1 MAPLPLRL
9 CVLALA
15 GVAWALP
22 QAPSSSLLLR
32 RWECGPPAMTSGDV
46 QLLSDPALGCVE
58 VEECHFCCDLW
69 DSQQDGD
76 LCHDDG
82 DVEGLCPGMFFVHCG
97 LH

>member
-1 MAPLPLRL
+1 
-9 CVLALA
+9 
-15 GVAWALP
+15 
-22 QAPSSSLLLR
+22 
-32 RWECGPPAMTSGDV
+32 MTSGDV

-82 DVEGLCPGMFFVHCG
+82 DVEEIW
-97 LH
+97 